1 MTMIMKTNVNNI
13 VDEITIAGNFVKML
27 KKSDCAEDRACMWDV
42 CTTLLRLCR
51 FEMDLPD
58 ITRLCDV
65 REAIYLQFLRLYLCA
80 FPQLQRAAVHDTAV
94 AEALGLIKEC
104 TELREREEAEFIA
117 ATA

>member
-1 MTMIMKTNVNNI
+1 MIMKTNVNNI
-13 VDEITIAGNFVKML
+13 VDEITIAGDYVKII
-27 KKSDCAEDRACMWDV
+27 KKSDCTEDRAFMWDV

-51 FEMDLPD
+51 FDMDLPD

-80 FPQLQRAAVHDTAV
+80 YPQLQRAAVHDTAV
-94 AEALGLIKEC
+94 AGALGLIKEC
-104 TELREREEAEFIA
+104 TEIREREEAEFMA